1 MDISKAFDT
10 IPHSALKPC
19 LTRKGVS
26 TPIIELI
33 NEMYYEGKTTIKAK
47 DNIEVEMKILRRVKQ
62 GDFLSPLLFNLCLE
76 PLLDVIEEQISGIN
90 VSNERKVPILAFAD
104 KIVLLGED
112 EREAQRQVNVLHEY
126 LKSLGM

>member
-19 LTRKGVS
+19 LTRKGVP

-104 KIVLLGED
+104 NIVLLGED